1 MTTGPLRR
9 TGLAPTVRDTL
20 KDFSDHLSLDLRLW
34 LDDDGG
40 NPFCLWPHEDAAPL
54 HCGHESVLK
63 GRPGRTFRLEVATR
77 DGSDPGPLAVL
88 VESSVVRSL
97 EFARE
102 VGFFTHELS
111 ERYEEINLLYS
122 ISETLGSVLA
132 LDQAARR
139 ILEELCDV
147 LGARRGSLW
156 VSEPDG
162 DRLFQKASVGE
173 DDPRGPLNVDDADAV
188 TSRVFREGR
197 PVIAGPGQLVA
208 ESLPGITIEADD
220 SILSVPIRYTPPS
233 GSGEA
238 RTVGV
243 INLIGR
249 RHGGLFTAADQKLL
263 SAVASQVGAA
273 LENNRLVRQSL
284 QRERMAQEMDLA
296 HNLQQKLL
304 PPVERF
310 DRAHISARVE
320 PAELV
325 GGDFYQVLRLQDG
338 RIGVMIGDVSSH
350 GFPAALIMALTMSAA
365 SIYAN
370 EHTSPARVLREMDNA
385 LIDELESTEMYL
397 TLFYGVLDPKA
408 HTLTY
413 ANAGHPHAFL
423 MNAEGERR
431 LLATDPPVGFAGPD
445 AYGQREI
452 VWDAEED
459 LLVLFTDGLSDN
471 LTTEET
477 PNGERM
483 VLDIVRESSADGPE
497 AVVERLFEKA
507 RVTSP
512 SIPADDRTAVVVSGF

>member
-1 MTTGPLRR
+1 MSVGPLRR
-9 TGLAPTVRDTL
+9 TVLAPTVRDTL
-20 KDFSDHLSLDLRLW
+20 RDLSDHLSLDLRLW
-34 LDDDGG
+34 LDEGEG
-40 NPFCLWPHEDAAPL
+40 APHCLWPNEDAAPL
-54 HCGHESVLK
+54 KCGRELTLR
-63 GRPGRTFRLEVATR
+63 GRPGRSFRLEVATR
-77 DGSDPGPLAVL
+77 DGEDPGRVVDL
-88 VESSVVRSL
+88 VENSVRRAL
-97 EFARE
+97 DFAQE

-132 LDQAARR
+132 LDEAARR

-156 VSEPDG
+156 VADAEGES
-162 DRLFQKASVGE
+162 LALKASVGE
-173 DDPRGPLNVDDADAV
+173 DGVRGPLRTDDADAV

-197 PVIAGPGQLVA
+197 PVIAGPDQLGA
-208 ESLPGITIEADD
+208 GSLPGITVEADD
-220 SILSVPIRYTPPS
+220 SILSVPIRYSPPT
-233 GSGEA
+233 GDT

-263 SAVASQVGAA
+263 AAVASQVGAA

-284 QRERMAQEMDLA
+284 QRERMAREMELA
-296 HNLQQKLL
+296 HHLQQKLL

-310 DRAHISARVE
+310 DRARISARVE

-370 EHTSPARVLREMDNA
+370 EHPSPARVLREMDDA
-385 LIDELESTEMYL
+385 LMDELETTEMYL
-397 TLFYGVLDPKA
+397 TLFYGVVDPKA

-413 ANAGHPHAFL
+413 SNAGHPHAFL
-423 MNAEGERR
+423 LADGEERR
-431 LLATDPPVGFAGPD
+431 LLATDPPVGFAGPE

-452 VWDAEED
+452 SWNPGED
-459 LLVLFTDGLSDN
+459 LLLLFTDGLSDT
-471 LTTEET
+471 LTSDET
-477 PNGERM
+477 PDGER
-483 VLDIVRESSADGPE
+483 VVIDVAREARSGGPE
-497 AVVERLFEKA
+497 AIVEALFERTRGA
-507 RVTSP
+507 TNT
-512 SIPADDRTAVVVSGF
+512 IPADDRTAVVVSGV